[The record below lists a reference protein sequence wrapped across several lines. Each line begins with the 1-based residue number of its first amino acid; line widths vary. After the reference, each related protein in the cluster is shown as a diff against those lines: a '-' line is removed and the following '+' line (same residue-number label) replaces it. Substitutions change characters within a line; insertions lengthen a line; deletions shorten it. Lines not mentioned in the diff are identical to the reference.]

1 MYWYC
6 LELHSQLFLPA
17 LVLANVPVILIYLRI
32 KIDFE
37 LLNKSRSGNF
47 IFLIFFTVIFNFWI
61 FYLLIQ
67 IKLLRKKTLAVD
79 VIFSFFH
86 HKFQTLP
93 GNSQTINCVIS
104 ISNIST
110 SLIKIFYVS
119 LSSACYKKKSKFICD
134 KSFHDKIN
142 DKSSD
147 IIASQYLSCA
157 FKLDVDSSFK
167 N

>member
-1 MYWYC
+1 MYLLYHNFMYWYC

-67 IKLLRKKTLAVD
+67 IKLLRKKTSAVD
-79 VIFSFFH
+79 VIFSFD
-86 HKFQTLP
+86 L
-93 GNSQTINCVIS
+93 IIIS
-104 ISNIST
+104 
-110 SLIKIFYVS
+110 
-119 LSSACYKKKSKFICD
+119 
-134 KSFHDKIN
+134 
-142 DKSSD
+142 
-147 IIASQYLSCA
+147 
-157 FKLDVDSSFK
+157 FKLFLEIPK
-167 N
+167 L